1 MGPHAAHELVA
12 SKPAWPPSNGLKD
25 RDRTPVD
32 RNSDFLTGGHT
43 IEQGPCVIAQL
54 ARGNLC
60 HATTVALVRH
70 AISPLSEGL
79 TDGDSVRPSIPRAR
93 ERLAGKRSG

>member
-70 AISPLSEGL
+70 ARKSF
-79 TDGDSVRPSIPRAR
+79 VRGAYRRRFSQTFHTAGTRAF
-93 ERLAGKRSG
+93 GS